1 MTRIQIFESAR
12 SEAGRNAQNRLAA
25 MAEVARAREQGAN
38 IEHYEFASDA
48 PEFLR
53 DAQVKTYIDTVGA
66 DALPLV
72 LIDGKQ
78 ALAGRYPTRAELA
91 RWSGL
96 SVVKVN
102 VDSVNCCSGGNC
114 G

>member
-1 MTRIQIFESAR
+1 MSTIQIFDSESCAAAAGGQSRNDAIAELDRARQQGAGIEQYDLTKHAAQFAGNAVAKEFLESA
-12 SEAGRNAQNRLAA
+12 G
-25 MAEVARAREQGAN
+25 
-38 IEHYEFASDA
+38 
-48 PEFLR
+48 P
-53 DAQVKTYIDTVGA
+53 

-72 LIDGKQ
+72 LVDGKK
-78 ALAGRYPTRAELA
+78 AIAGRYPTRAELA

-102 VDSVNCCSGGNC
+102 VDTVHCCSGGNC

>member
-1 MTRIQIFESAR
+1 
-12 SEAGRNAQNRLAA
+12 

-53 DAQVKTYIDTVGA
+53 DAQVKAYIDTVGA